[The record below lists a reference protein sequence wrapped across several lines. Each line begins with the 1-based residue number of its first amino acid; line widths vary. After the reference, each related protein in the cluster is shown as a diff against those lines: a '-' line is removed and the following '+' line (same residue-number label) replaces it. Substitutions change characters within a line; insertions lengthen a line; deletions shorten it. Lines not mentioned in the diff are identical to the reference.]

1 MPKYHPSASSCV
13 EHATPGGTRRLGG
26 SEAVVI
32 IVVVA
37 LAAVLVAVAGVP
49 GPDVLWLLAG
59 AVAGI
64 GLDCTACT
72 VVACSAA
79 DTATVRYTRP
89 RPPSGE
95 CTICR
100 SSMLSSPRRFSTFSQ
115 PQLSSVSV

>member
-59 AVAGI
+59 ASLIA
-64 GLDCTACT
+64 
-72 VVACSAA
+72 
-79 DTATVRYTRP
+79 TATIVCSTRLSFRAVRTALKAAL
-89 RPPSGE
+89 
-95 CTICR
+95 TAA
-100 SSMLSSPRRFSTFSQ
+100 
-115 PQLSSVSV
+115 